1 MRILTA
7 SGSLED
13 IRAAADALEANDPS
27 PIDAVSW
34 FEEGHGR
41 FRIELYLAEDE
52 NEDEARALFEEAA
65 PGLHLHAAALEDAD
79 WVAMA
84 LDGLP
89 PVRAGRFVIAGAHA
103 LNAIHGGR
111 RKIWIEASEAF
122 GTGHH
127 GTTLGCLT
135 LMERLLRRRHVAR
148 VLDVGTGSGVLAI
161 AAARTGAR
169 ALGVEIDHRA
179 AQIAAVNV
187 RNNRVGPRVRIV
199 AGDGARHALGSY
211 DLVFANILFRPLV
224 GLAPRLVAA
233 VAPGGSLILS
243 GLLAKQEPLARA
255 AFESRGLVLT
265 DRFQREGW
273 LSLHLQRRERMPVR
287 DHART
292 GGA

>member
-1 MRILTA
+1 
-7 SGSLED
+7 
-13 IRAAADALEANDPS
+13 
-27 PIDAVSW
+27 
-34 FEEGHGR
+34 
-41 FRIELYLAEDE
+41 
-52 NEDEARALFEEAA
+52 
-65 PGLHLHAAALEDAD
+65 
-79 WVAMA
+79 
-84 LDGLP
+84 
-89 PVRAGRFVIAGAHA
+89 
-103 LNAIHGGR
+103 
-111 RKIWIEASEAF
+111 
-122 GTGHH
+122 
-127 GTTLGCLT
+127 
-135 LMERLLRRRHVAR
+135 